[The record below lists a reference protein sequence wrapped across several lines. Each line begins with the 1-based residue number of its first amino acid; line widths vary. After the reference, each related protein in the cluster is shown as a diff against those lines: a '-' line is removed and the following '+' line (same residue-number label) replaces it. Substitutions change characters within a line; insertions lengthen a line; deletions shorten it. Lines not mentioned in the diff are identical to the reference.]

1 MPSPTITITTDSKS
15 EKKIL
20 FHVPHPFVVPLGGE
34 AVTPLIWQFR
44 VKSLSL
50 AVLPPSGIT
59 ALSAH
64 VSGIKV
70 LYGKE

>member
-1 MPSPTITITTDSKS
+1 MKS
-15 EKKIL
+15 ESEIL
-20 FHVPHPFVVPLGGE
+20 FRIPHPSAVPRGGE
-34 AVTPLIWQFR
+34 AVTPPTWQFV